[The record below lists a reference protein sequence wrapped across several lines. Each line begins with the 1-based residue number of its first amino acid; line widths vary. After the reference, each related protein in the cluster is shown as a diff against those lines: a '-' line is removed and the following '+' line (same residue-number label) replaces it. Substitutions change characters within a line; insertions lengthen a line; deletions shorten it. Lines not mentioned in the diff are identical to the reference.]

1 MDAPG
6 YGTLWNDNLYEAP
19 VFIPVVSQNPGDT
32 LILSS
37 KFNKEDTQQINDLV
51 AAKSKPYQNSSSN
64 LLQN

>member
-51 AAKSKPYQNSSSN
+51 ATKSAPYQDSSSN